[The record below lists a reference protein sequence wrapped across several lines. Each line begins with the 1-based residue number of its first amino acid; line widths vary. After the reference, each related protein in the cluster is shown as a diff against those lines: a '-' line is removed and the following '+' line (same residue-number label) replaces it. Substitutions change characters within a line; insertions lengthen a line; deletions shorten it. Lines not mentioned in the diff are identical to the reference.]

1 MYQIARKTFLARNL
15 KRLQRLYPAEY
26 NFFPK
31 TWILPNEINDL
42 RFALEQS
49 FKTQEKQDKEK
60 KKDRK
65 STIPLTNKKIK
76 SGFTMI
82 CKPDWES

>member
-1 MYQIARKTFLARNL
+1 MEF
-15 KRLQRLYPAEY
+15 

-42 RFALEQS
+42 RFA
-49 FKTQEKQDKEK
+49 QEYAYLKLAKPEKETK
-60 KKDRK
+60 KERK
-65 STIPLTNKKIK
+65 PVIPNLQKKPK
-76 SGFTMI
+76 AGFTMI